1 MLGYDYLPIPLDNN
15 LLYTWAKESYKEFQQ
30 GTASGKISKKR
41 NSKVSFLTPNEKI
54 RKELFRLANNANELG
69 GWELKIT
76 NVENLQYTVY
86 EKGDYYN
93 WHTDVGKK
101 RNPLGIRKLSFT
113 MILNDNYEGGTLQ
126 MEHGAPNSDDRVYN
140 ISPKLGEIIWFHS
153 YKWHRVTLVTSGV
166 RHSLVC
172 WFIGDYG

>member
-126 MEHGAPNSDDRVYN
+126 MEHGAPNSDDRIYN
-140 ISPKLGEIIWFHS
+140 ISPKLGEIIWFPS

>member
-30 GTASGKISKKR
+30 GTASGKISEKR

-126 MEHGAPNSDDRVYN
+126 MEHGAPNSDDRIYN
-140 ISPKLGEIIWFHS
+140 ISPKLGEIIWFPS

>member
-54 RKELFRLANNANELG
+54 RKELFRLANKANELG

-126 MEHGAPNSDDRVYN
+126 MEHGAPNSDDRIYN
-140 ISPKLGEIIWFHS
+140 ISPKLGEIIWFPS

>member
-140 ISPKLGEIIWFHS
+140 ISPKLGEIIWFPS

>member
-113 MILNDNYEGGTLQ
+113 MILNDNYEGGMLQ

-140 ISPKLGEIIWFHS
+140 ISPKLGEIIWFPS